1 MRQLHKRFANKGF
14 SLIEVAVAIV
24 ITGVGVTS
32 LMAATRAFSR
42 ANDGGNKLSQAV
54 FLAQEVREWTVRLPF
69 SDPDELDAGYP
80 PGADPYDFQGVVDDL
95 DDLMGATFAPPRGGQ
110 GSPMGDM
117 AGWSQAITLTWVNP
131 ETLAAVLPG
140 QTDAVR
146 VEVSIGFKGANLF
159 DAAWLV
165 MRR

>member
-1 MRQLHKRFANKGF
+1 MRQLDKRFSRKGF
-14 SLIEVAVAIV
+14 SLIEVAVAVV

-32 LMAATRAFSR
+32 LMAASGAFTRAS
-42 ANDGGNKLSQAV
+42 DGGNKLSQA
-54 FLAQEVREWTVRLPF
+54 
-69 SDPDELDAGYP
+69 DPDELDAGNP
-80 PGADPYDFQGVVDDL
+80 PGADPYDLQGVVDDL

-117 AGWSQAITLTWVNP
+117 AGWSQTITLTWVNP
-131 ETLAAVLPG
+131 DTLATALPG

>member
-1 MRQLHKRFANKGF
+1 MELLRKRTKPKGF
-14 SLIEVAVAIV
+14 TLIEVAFAVCV
-24 ITGVGVTS
+24 VGLGIAS
-32 LMAATRAFSR
+32 LMAASGACSR
-42 ANDGGNKLSQAV
+42 ARDGGDKLSQAV

-69 SDPDELDAGYP
+69 SDPDELDAGNP
-80 PGADPYDFQGVVDDL
+80 PGADPYDVQGVVDDL
-95 DDLMGATFAPPRGGQ
+95 DDLMDATFDPPRSGQ

-131 ETLAAVLPG
+131 ETLAAALPG